1 MKFAVRKVHFL
12 QNEGPKFEL
21 VGSFTVSLPCVHSGL
36 YSRFQNWSIAGSVRN
51 KIQIVPGELDMNLPA
66 AFFRQSL
73 SPWTMWNAKYCS
85 PHLVSTRIGRE
96 KTLVWTL
103 TVLISKKSPLNVTW
117 HLHYPHKGESKIQ
130 AVLTGDFDFLLIN
143 TEAKRKCNNPSLRT
157 ERNFKG
163 FVCAISYVL
172 RWSEKSPASASKGK
186 RRRFRKY

>member
-1 MKFAVRKVHFL
+1 MLLPIDMKFAARKVHFL

-21 VGSFTVSLPCVHSGL
+21 VGSFTVPLPCVHSGL

-96 KTLVWTL
+96 KTLACVTSFGPVNL
-103 TVLISKKSPLNVTW
+103 LYNLLGPNDVTHPSVLS
-117 HLHYPHKGESKIQ
+117 
-130 AVLTGDFDFLLIN
+130 LLIIDI
-143 TEAKRKCNNPSLRT
+143 PS
-157 ERNFKG
+157 
-163 FVCAISYVL
+163 S
-172 RWSEKSPASASKGK
+172 
-186 RRRFRKY
+186 

>member
-1 MKFAVRKVHFL
+1 MLLPIDMKFAARKVHFL

-21 VGSFTVSLPCVHSGL
+21 VGSFTVPLPCVHSGL

-103 TVLISKKSPLNVTW
+103 TVLISKKSPPQC
-117 HLHYPHKGESKIQ
+117 HLTPALPSQRWVQDPGCFNRRLWLSSHKY
-130 AVLTGDFDFLLIN
+130 
-143 TEAKRKCNNPSLRT
+143 R
-157 ERNFKG
+157 
-163 FVCAISYVL
+163 
-172 RWSEKSPASASKGK
+172 GK
-186 RRRFRKY
+186 KEM